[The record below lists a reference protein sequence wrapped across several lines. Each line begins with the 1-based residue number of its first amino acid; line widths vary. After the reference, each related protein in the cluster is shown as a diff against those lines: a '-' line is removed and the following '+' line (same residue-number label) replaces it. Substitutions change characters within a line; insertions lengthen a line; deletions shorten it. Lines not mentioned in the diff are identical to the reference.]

1 MVFNIMKKVLAI
13 RFLIISPDL
22 KLVVRAVFMSFVPK
36 TCRLFPGVL
45 MLLVFV
51 TIFDHIL
58 FE

>member
-1 MVFNIMKKVLAI
+1 MKKVLAI

-22 KLVVRAVFMSFVPK
+22 KIVVRAVFMSFMPK

-51 TIFDHIL
+51 TIFDQIL